1 MWNVTPDQPLG
12 CDGCGRQIAPGEPY
26 ISDLPQHLPKNV
38 NRRDYRHFHLESP
51 HHNQADATP
60 SSSCY
65 REFATQRVSE
75 QAKEELVCL
84 GCGHLIL
91 DGEEYLQEF
100 LFVRDDGKSAD
111 DFESEPGPA
120 ALVASLL
127 RSRQVKPGSFAGLS
141 SQTVRK
147 FQRAGLS
154 NGRGIRSHTATQEF
168 YRTSIPGPVRNLG
181 EEAVKRF
188 TQGKEASHIRSVAN
202 APGQARNPANIV
214 WESAKANAKR
224 RSRNMTPK
232 QVVEAKAVNAADTFK
247 IVGRAAGKNAGKG
260 AVFAAL
266 FEFPVSLVENG
277 ISICRGKKS
286 RREAAKDTG
295 KDVAT
300 AGVVGGVMA
309 AGTTAAVA
317 LGAGPALTASLPVM
331 VPVGVGIFA
340 VSASSRIWR
349 AWKDGLKRLELHF
362 HAACPACE
370 AGPNC
375 YKIFADWV
383 SSYYVEEIGA
393 EGPESVR

>member
-12 CDGCGRQIAPGEPY
+12 CDGCGRQIAPGEPC

-91 DGEEYLQEF
+91 NGEEYLQEF
-100 LFVRDDGKSAD
+100 LFVRDDGKNAD

-154 NGRGIRSHTATQEF
+154 NGRGTRSHTATQEF

-202 APGQARNPANIV
+202 APGQVRNPANIV

-232 QVVEAKAVNAADTFK
+232 QVVGAKAVNAADTFK

-260 AVFAAL
+260 AAFAAL

-295 KDVAT
+295 KVQRGSRGDSRSGWGSYGGRNNCGRSLGRR
-300 AGVVGGVMA
+300 AGSD
-309 AGTTAAVA
+309 
-317 LGAGPALTASLPVM
+317 SLPSGDG
-331 VPVGVGIFA
+331 PGRRRHLRCVGKFSNLAGLEGRVE
-340 VSASSRIWR
+340 ASGASFPC
-349 AWKDGLKRLELHF
+349 RLPRLRSWPQLLQNI
-362 HAACPACE
+362 CRL
-370 AGPNC
+370 G
-375 YKIFADWV
+375 
-383 SSYYVEEIGA
+383 
-393 EGPESVR
+393 